1 MGLNYSG
8 VHAYTAER
16 DAIVAL
22 LAEALAPG
30 GYRRRQGEPLP
41 PGTPI
46 NRFLLSPPLGGWV
59 TMLPSNDLEGREF
72 AWAETLSQLGCP
84 VLWLYLYESELVMYR
99 LYRQG
104 QLVDRYSSASA
115 ERVPLG
121 NPRVF
126 RPLLVEGATVEDL
139 DRALRPGPGEALSAE
154 ERYFAIARLLGI
166 QTAETSYPLAVN
178 DPTTLVGGV
187 DAWLSVEFWYAG
199 EPPAAS

>member
-1 MGLNYSG
+1 MNLLGRGGLKGEGPVGLNYAG

-84 VLWLYLYESELVMYR
+84 VLWLYLYESELMMYR
-99 LYRQG
+99 L
-104 QLVDRYSSASA
+104 
-115 ERVPLG
+115 
-121 NPRVF
+121 
-126 RPLLVEGATVEDL
+126 
-139 DRALRPGPGEALSAE
+139 
-154 ERYFAIARLLGI
+154 
-166 QTAETSYPLAVN
+166 
-178 DPTTLVGGV
+178 
-187 DAWLSVEFWYAG
+187 
-199 EPPAAS
+199 